1 VTFSIAIEFGVLFTD
16 ILTRILNNF
25 GTRSNVELGFS
36 DYNQF
41 SPTFLLLISHL
52 PSLLRLMYL
61 SQLWKFSRPHTI
73 IGTSLSVFA
82 LYTITIATTH
92 SPISATSIIQLLGTW
107 IACLLGNVYI
117 VGLNQLYDVEIDRV
131 NKPDLPLASGKLSV
145 AQGKWIVGISGILAI
160 AISAYLGRWLL
171 GTVALSLAI
180 GTAYSLP
187 PIRFKQYPLLAA
199 FCILTVRGCIVN
211 LGLFSHFERVIVGD
225 NFLPPSIWVL
235 TLFILVFT
243 VAIAIFK
250 DVPDLEG
257 DRQYQIETFTI
268 VLGKLAVFNLTRWAI
283 TLAYL
288 GTIGAGILISSTIN
302 LWFLVISHTGLL
314 GLLWWR
320 SQNIDLDK
328 KESIANFYQFIWKL
342 FFWEYL
348 IFPLACF
355 RF

>member
-1 VTFSIAIEFGVLFTD
+1 
-16 ILTRILNNF
+16 
-25 GTRSNVELGFS
+25 
-36 DYNQF
+36 
-41 SPTFLLLISHL
+41 
-52 PSLLRLMYL
+52 MYL

-82 LYTITIATTH
+82 LYAIAIATTH
-92 SPISATSIIQLLGTW
+92 SPISTTSIIQLLGTW

-131 NKPDLPLASGKLSV
+131 NKPDLPLASGKLSII
-145 AQGKWIVGISGILAI
+145 QGQWIVGITGILAI
-160 AISAYLGRWLL
+160 AISLLLGRWLF

-199 FCILTVRGCIVN
+199 ICILTVRGCIVN
-211 LGLFSHFERVIVGD
+211 LGIFSHFNQIFTGGKV
-225 NFLPPSIWVL
+225 LPPSIWVL

-243 VAIAIFK
+243 IAIAIFK

-257 DRQYQIETFTI
+257 DRKYQIETFTI
-268 VLGKLAVFNLTRWAI
+268 VLGKLTVFNFTRWAI
-283 TLAYL
+283 TIAYL
-288 GTIGAGILISSTIN
+288 GTIAAGIVISSTIN
-302 LWFLVISHTGLL
+302 LWFLIISHIGLL

-320 SQNIDLDK
+320 SQDIDLEE
-328 KESIANFYQFIWKL
+328 KESIASFYQFIWKL

-348 IFPLACF
+348 IFPIACF
-355 RF
+355 RL

>member
-1 VTFSIAIEFGVLFTD
+1 
-16 ILTRILNNF
+16 
-25 GTRSNVELGFS
+25 
-36 DYNQF
+36 
-41 SPTFLLLISHL
+41 
-52 PSLLRLMYL
+52 MY

-82 LYTITIATTH
+82 LFTIAIATTDRH
-92 SPISATSIIQLLGTW
+92 ISSIEVIQLFGTW

-131 NKPDLPLASGKLSV
+131 NKPDLPLASGKLSIT
-145 AQGKWIVGISGILAI
+145 QGKWIVGITGILAI
-160 AISAYLGRWLL
+160 AIAACLGTWLL
-171 GTVALSLAI
+171 RTVILSLAI

-211 LGLFSHFERVIVGD
+211 LGLFLHFNRVLTGVD
-225 NFLPPSIWVL
+225 NVPPSIWVL

-257 DRQYQIETFTI
+257 DRQYQIQTFTI
-268 VLGKLAVFNLTRWAI
+268 SLGKLNVFKLTRWAI
-283 TLAYL
+283 TIAYL
-288 GTIGAGILISSTIN
+288 GTILAGIWIAPAIN
-302 LWFLVISHTGLL
+302 VWFLVSSHLGLL

-320 SQNIDLDK
+320 SQDIDLET
-328 KESIANFYQFIWKL
+328 KESIADFYQFIWKL
-342 FFWEYL
+342 FFFEYL
-348 IFPLACF
+348 LFPIACF
-355 RF
+355 VN